1 MNKSWIRE
9 TTKQCA
15 KGIVVEPNI
24 INIINHLTNK
34 AIYIKKLAFFI
45 NFFKSQMRYI
55 KKGHLFR
62 IKKGKQMI
70 TFMNHCFRVR
80 TRVS

>member
-34 AIYIKKLAFFI
+34 AIYI
-45 NFFKSQMRYI
+45 
-55 KKGHLFR
+55 
-62 IKKGKQMI
+62 
-70 TFMNHCFRVR
+70 
-80 TRVS
+80 